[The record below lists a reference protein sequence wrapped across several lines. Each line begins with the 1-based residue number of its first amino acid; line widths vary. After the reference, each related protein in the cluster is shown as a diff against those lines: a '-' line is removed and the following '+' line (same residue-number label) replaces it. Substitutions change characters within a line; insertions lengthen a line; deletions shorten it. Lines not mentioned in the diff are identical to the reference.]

1 MMDIMGKRKY
11 FFILSIVLIL
21 AGFIGLMVNGLNLDI
36 QFQGGTLIQIQMNDE
51 NFEVSKAEAVAS
63 EVINKKI
70 TGQKLKTF
78 NAEDKDKMIDI
89 LMLKVASQD
98 ALTGDELDK
107 VIGAIRTEFNVESGE
122 IQVQSVQPSI
132 GKEMLGNGLK
142 AAALATLL
150 IVLYVWWRFSVM
162 SGLSAAMMA
171 ILALLHDA
179 AIMFA
184 VYTVFNIP
192 LNESFIAA
200 VLTILGYSMNDTI
213 IIYDRIRE
221 NSKLMRKATTQ
232 ELVNTSVIQ
241 TLSRSINTTLST
253 LICIVT
259 VYVFASMNNIQ
270 SLREFTLPL
279 IVGLTSGAYSSIF
292 IASPLWMMW
301 KQHKAKKRVV
311 SASTAQ

>member
-1 MMDIMGKRKY
+1 MDIMGKRKY